1 MHLMQVMGLK
11 TAIETHYVTEYSIKP
26 LNFKS
31 DYLTSVGKYDIFP
44 FVEGGC
50 PLSLMDKT
58 VDS

>member
-1 MHLMQVMGLK
+1 LK
-11 TAIETHYVTEYSIKP
+11 ISYEIFSNKREEKENVTEHVGKT
-26 LNFKS
+26 LNFKKG
-31 DYLTSVGKYDIFP
+31 YLTSLCKYDIFP